1 MGLQGNIKTEHGGRC
16 RVGIKSSW
24 GGRPYCK
31 VASRKIRRR
40 GDSMVFIMS
49 DLHIGGFNAALVE
62 AVKADDYAYGA
73 SLAAESLLSRL
84 MGK

>member
-1 MGLQGNIKTEHGGRC
+1 MFVNKEMVMGWQGNIKTEHGGRC

-31 VASRKIRRR
+31 AASRKLRRSR
-40 GDSMVFIMS
+40 GKAVI
-49 DLHIGGFNAALVE
+49 HAALVE